1 MGLLPLCLLLPFPW
15 GGGVV
20 SMKGELVWTFFLE
33 RTTGKGEKVFKE
45 KKKTFTWN
53 RGLEGSARATFCRLF
68 RSYFDIRDER
78 SSMPFFERGFV
89 IQIAQSLY
97 LSTVCTL

>member
-33 RTTGKGEKVFKE
+33 RTTGKGEKVFKRKGRRLLLGME
-45 KKKTFTWN
+45 AW
-53 RGLEGSARATFCRLF
+53 RVQRELLLPSILSRLF
-68 RSYFDIRDER
+68 ISYFDMKHGGSSIR
-78 SSMPFFERGFV
+78 
-89 IQIAQSLY
+89 Y
-97 LSTVCTL
+97 LKRDL